1 MIYTY
6 LSKFIEQNRQ
16 AGTTTALLK
25 LAIETNGYLIVSK
38 HDIRNHLYNKMNDND
53 RLSCRIIP
61 LDELKSVSFRDINM
75 KKAPVYFDTDVVLMI
90 HNNVMNNVCNNIT
103 VTDDGIKIDSD
114 KSITITGN
122 TILDKENSQFDKQ
135 INVKLTDNDMKEIN
149 FINNNFF
156 ENEASNSMIGRI
168 LLRKGIAYF
177 KNMLNFKHENLL

>member
-1 MIYTY
+1 MNY
-6 LSKFIEQNRQ
+6 LSQFIEQNRQ
-16 AGTTTALLK
+16 TGTTTALLK
-25 LAIETNGYLIVSK
+25 LAIETNGYLIVST
-38 HDIRNHLYNKMNDND
+38 HEIRNHLYNKMNDND
-53 RLSCRIIP
+53 RLSCRIIT
-61 LDELKSVSFRDINM
+61 LNELKSVSFRGINM
-75 KKAPVYFDTDVVLMI
+75 KKAPVYFDTDAVLMI
-90 HNNVMNNVCNNIT
+90 KNDVNVINNVCNSIT

-149 FINNNFF
+149 FINSNFF